1 MGPKNEVLDLVCN
14 ETSFQKKKKKSKRL
28 LMRSVS
34 GTKIKD
40 TDQLLVNSVQSV
52 SF

>member
-14 ETSFQKKKKKSKRL
+14 ETSFQKKKKSKRL